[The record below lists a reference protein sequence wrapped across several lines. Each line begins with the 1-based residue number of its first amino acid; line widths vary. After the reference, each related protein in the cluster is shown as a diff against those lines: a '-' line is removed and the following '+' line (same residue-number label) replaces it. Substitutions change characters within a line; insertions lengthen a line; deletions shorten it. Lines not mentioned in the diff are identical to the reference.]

1 MKNLDQLLL
10 NFKNNKNFNYEDFF
24 VSKSNYFA
32 FQLIEKWPKWE
43 KNILNIYGEKF
54 SGKTHLSNIFL
65 SKNKGL
71 KIKESEID
79 ETVYKKFKL
88 YENIIIDDFK
98 NNCDE
103 KLMYSIFNLV
113 DQSNKYLIIN
123 SIGPINEIDFKLNDL
138 KSRSKN
144 CLFAKIENPDDE
156 LMFAIILKTFSDRQI
171 QIDKKLIDFIIK
183 RIDRSY
189 GKIADF
195 IYEFKYFVIRSIYS
209 FDNKIN
215 QFFIYYNLTIRKIF

>member
-1 MKNLDQLLL
+1 MKNLSQLLL
-10 NFKNNKNFNYEDFF
+10 NFKNNKNFNYDDFY

-65 SKNKGL
+65 NKNKGF
-71 KIKESEID
+71 KINEKEINED
-79 ETVYKKFKL
+79 AYKKFKL
-88 YENIIIDDFK
+88 YENIIIDDFDNK
-98 NNCDE
+98 CDE

-123 SIGPINEIDFKLNDL
+123 SVHPINEINFNLNDL

-144 CLFAKIENPDDE
+144 CLFAKK
-156 LMFAIILKTFSDRQI
+156 A
-171 QIDKKLIDFIIK
+171 
-183 RIDRSY
+183 
-189 GKIADF
+189 
-195 IYEFKYFVIRSIYS
+195 
-209 FDNKIN
+209 
-215 QFFIYYNLTIRKIF
+215 